1 MTQTAKNYAQALFE
15 LHVDAESVKTTEEI
29 LKTVPEVGRSLTNPT
44 ISFRVKE
51 QIIGRI
57 FPGEMR
63 NFIKV
68 VCRNQ
73 KADMLEEIFQAYRE
87 IERKQS
93 KALEATLLYVTA
105 PTKEQQEKLAS
116 YFGVSLFYLRGE
128 SNDRTRQEDWMSE
141 GYSGA
146 DEEPVYRPAPAPKKM
161 KAEAP
166 AQGATMLDAL
176 FGGRQA
182 REQFRAMVL
191 EVLRSPEGQEVVAQ
205 AVWKELAKRK

>member
-1 MTQTAKNYAQALFE
+1 M
-15 LHVDAESVKTTEEI
+15 
-29 LKTVPEVGRSLTNPT
+29 
-44 ISFRVKE
+44 
-51 QIIGRI
+51 
-57 FPGEMR
+57 
-63 NFIKV
+63 
-68 VCRNQ
+68 
-73 KADMLEEIFQAYRE
+73 
-87 IERKQS
+87 
-93 KALEATLLYVTA
+93 
-105 PTKEQQEKLAS
+105 LAS

-166 AQGATMLDAL
+166 SQGATMLDAL

-191 EVLRSPEGQEVVAQ
+191 EVLRSPEGQEVIAQ

>member
-1 MTQTAKNYAQALFE
+1 MITLAQRIEALRTERGLSRPALSQALGFPKNAAEKFE
-15 LHVDAESVKTTEEI
+15 T
-29 LKTVPEVGRSLTNPT
+29 GRQTPT
-44 ISFRVKE
+44 R
-51 QIIGRI
+51 
-57 FPGEMR
+57 
-63 NFIKV
+63 
-68 VCRNQ
+68 
-73 KADMLEEIFQAYRE
+73 
-87 IERKQS
+87 
-93 KALEATLLYVTA
+93 
-105 PTKEQQEKLAS
+105 EQQEKMAAF
-116 YFGVSLFYLRGE
+116 FGVSLFYLRGE

-166 AQGATMLDAL
+166 SQGATMLDAL